1 MTKPRLSTTST
12 RLLAAVAAT
21 AALAACTTARVVEYP
36 SNRAPSGPTRGS
48 AAPMSPA
55 SQTSAAAGATQK
67 ISTPKYGATYEVQK
81 GDTVYH
87 IATTNGITPLDLALW
102 NDIPPPYTIHPGQ
115 RVRLY
120 PRNGKAPPP
129 PPSTTAMV
137 VPAPRPSTPSSSSSS
152 SSSTPTPP
160 PAVTTRPTAGNLA
173 WRWPADGQVISTYL
187 AGEPTRQGLDIAG
200 SAGQPVRAASD
211 GVVVYSGAGLVGYG
225 ELIIIKHN
233 SEWLSAYGHNR
244 KRMVTEGQRVTAGQ
258 QIAEMGRTA
267 APRDMLHF
275 EIRFD
280 GKPVDP
286 QLYLPKK

>member
-1 MTKPRLSTTST
+1 MTKPRLPMISS
-12 RLLAAVAAT
+12 RLLAAAAAT
-21 AALAACTTARVVEYP
+21 AALAACTTSRVVEYP
-36 SNRAPSGPTRGS
+36 SNRAPSGPTRTS
-48 AAPMSPA
+48 SPMPPA
-55 SQTSAAAGATQK
+55 SQAPTAAAK
-67 ISTPKYGATYEVQK
+67 VSTPKYGATYEVQK

-102 NDIPPPYTIHPGQ
+102 NDIPPPYIIHPGQ

-120 PRNGKAPPP
+120 PRSGKAPPP
-129 PPSTTAMV
+129 PPTA
-137 VPAPRPSTPSSSSSS
+137 
-152 SSSTPTPP
+152 PTPP
-160 PAVTTRPTAGNLA
+160 PVATTRATAGNLA

-200 SAGQPVRAASD
+200 SAGEPVRAASD

-244 KRMVTEGQRVTAGQ
+244 KRMVTEGQRVSAGQ

>member
-1 MTKPRLSTTST
+1 MTKPRLPMMST
-12 RLLAAVAAT
+12 RLLAAAT
-21 AALAACTTARVVEYP
+21 ATVALAACTTARVVEYP
-36 SNRAPSGPTRGS
+36 SNRAPSGTTRTS
-48 AAPMSPA
+48 SSPMPPA
-55 SQTSAAAGATQK
+55 SQAPTATAK
-67 ISTPKYGATYEVQK
+67 VSTPKYGATYEVQK

-102 NDIPPPYTIHPGQ
+102 NDIPPPYIIHPGQ

-120 PRNGKAPPP
+120 PRSGKAPPP
-129 PPSTTAMV
+129 PPTAS
-137 VPAPRPSTPSSSSSS
+137 VPAPRPAAPSSSSA
-152 SSSTPTPP
+152 PTPP
-160 PAVTTRPTAGNLA
+160 PAATTRPTAGNLA

-200 SAGQPVRAASD
+200 SAGEPVRAASD

-244 KRMVTEGQRVTAGQ
+244 KRMVTEGQRVSAGQ

>member
-1 MTKPRLSTTST
+1 MARTRLS
-12 RLLAAVAAT
+12 LILIAPVL
-21 AALAACTTARVVEYP
+21 LAACTTSRVVEYP
-36 SNRAPSGPTRGS
+36 SNRAPSGPVRPGAS
-48 AAPMSPA
+48 PMPP
-55 SQTSAAAGATQK
+55 ATQAASATERV
-67 ISTPKYGATYEVQK
+67 STPKYGATYQVQK

-102 NDIPPPYTIHPGQ
+102 NDIPPPYIIHPGQ

-120 PRNGKAPPP
+120 PRSGHAPPP
-129 PPSTTAMV
+129 PPSTVASA
-137 VPAPRPSTPSSSSSS
+137 PAPRPSAPST
-152 SSSTPTPP
+152 STTTTTPP
-160 PAVTTRPTAGNLA
+160 PAVARPTAGNLA
-173 WRWPADGQVISTYL
+173 WRWPTDGQIISTYL

-200 SAGQPVRAASD
+200 NAGQPVRAAAD

-244 KRMVTEGQRVTAGQ
+244 KRMVSEGQRVGAGQ
-258 QIAEMGRTA
+258 QIGEMGRTA

>member
-1 MTKPRLSTTST
+1 MTTKPRLSMIS
-12 RLLAAVAAT
+12 RRVLAAAAT

-36 SNRAPSGPTRGS
+36 SNRVPSTAPARTSGPLPPATQ
-48 AAPMSPA
+48 AP
-55 SQTSAAAGATQK
+55 AAAAAAK
-67 ISTPKYGATYEVQK
+67 VSTPKYGATYAVQK

-102 NDIPPPYTIHPGQ
+102 NDIPPPYIIHPGQ

-129 PPSTTAMV
+129 PPTASA
-137 VPAPRPSTPSSSSSS
+137 PAPRPAAS
-152 SSSTPTPP
+152 
-160 PAVTTRPTAGNLA
+160 ARPTTGNLA
-173 WRWPADGQVISTYL
+173 WLWPADGQVISTYL

-244 KRMVTEGQRVTAGQ
+244 KRMVSEGQKVSAGQ

>member
-1 MTKPRLSTTST
+1 MTKTRLSTTST
-12 RLLAAVAAT
+12 RLLAAAAAT

-36 SNRAPSGPTRGS
+36 SGRAPSTATRTAS
-48 AAPMSPA
+48 PMPPA
-55 SQTSAAAGATQK
+55 SQGATTTER

-102 NDIPPPYTIHPGQ
+102 NDIPPPYIIHPGQ

-129 PPSTTAMV
+129 PPSTTAV
-137 VPAPRPSTPSSSSSS
+137 IVPVPRPAAPSSSSV
-152 SSSTPTPP
+152 PTPP
-160 PAVTTRPTAGNLA
+160 PAATTRPTAGNLA

-244 KRMVTEGQRVTAGQ
+244 KRMVTEGQRVAAGQ

>member
-1 MTKPRLSTTST
+1 MTKPRLPTISA
-12 RLLAAVAAT
+12 RLLAAATAT

-36 SNRAPSGPTRGS
+36 SNRTPSGPPRST

-55 SQTSAAAGATQK
+55 SQASSAASTTQK
-67 ISTPKYGATYEVQK
+67 ISTPKYGATYTVQK

-129 PPSTTAMV
+129 PPSTTAVV
-137 VPAPRPSTPSSSSSS
+137 VPAPRPATSSASSSA
-152 SSSTPTPP
+152 PTPP
-160 PAVTTRPTAGNLA
+160 PAATTRPTAGNLA

-200 SAGQPVRAASD
+200 TAGQPVRAASD

-233 SEWLSAYGHNR
+233 NEWLSAYGHNR
-244 KRMVTEGQRVTAGQ
+244 KRMVTEGQRVAAGQ

>member
-1 MTKPRLSTTST
+1 MTKT
-12 RLLAAVAAT
+12 RRSIILVAPVL
-21 AALAACTTARVVEYP
+21 LAACTTSRVVEYP
-36 SNRAPSGPTRGS
+36 SNRTPSGPARSS
-48 AAPMSPA
+48 ASPMPPA
-55 SQTSAAAGATQK
+55 AQSSSMTQR
-67 ISTPKYGATYEVQK
+67 ISTPKYGASYQVQK

-102 NDIPPPYTIHPGQ
+102 NDIPPPYIIHPGQ

-120 PRNGKAPPP
+120 PRSGHAPPP
-129 PPSTTAMV
+129 PPSATASA
-137 VPAPRPSTPSSSSSS
+137 PSPRPSAPSSS
-152 SSSTPTPP
+152 TATTTPP
-160 PAVTTRPTAGNLA
+160 PAASKPTAGNLA
-173 WRWPADGQVISTYL
+173 WRWPTDGQIISTYL

-200 SAGQPVRAASD
+200 NAGQPVRAAAD

-244 KRMVTEGQRVTAGQ
+244 KRMVSEGQKVGAGQ
-258 QIAEMGRTA
+258 QIGEMGRTA

>member
-1 MTKPRLSTTST
+1 MTKPRLS
-12 RLLAAVAAT
+12 LILAAPAL
-21 AALAACTTARVVEYP
+21 LAACTTARVVEYP
-36 SNRAPSGPTRGS
+36 SNRAPTPSRTTGS
-48 AAPMSPA
+48 PMPPA
-55 SQTSAAAGATQK
+55 SQAPAAK
-67 ISTPKYGATYEVQK
+67 VSTPKYGATYEVQK

-129 PPSTTAMV
+129 PPSTTATT
-137 VPAPRPSTPSSSSSS
+137 VPAPRPAPPSPSPSSSPV
-152 SSSTPTPP
+152 PTPP
-160 PAVTTRPTAGNLA
+160 PAPTTRPTAGNLA

>member
-1 MTKPRLSTTST
+1 MMST
-12 RLLAAVAAT
+12 RLLAAAT
-21 AALAACTTARVVEYP
+21 ATVALAACTTARVVEYP
-36 SNRAPSGPTRGS
+36 SNRAPSGTTRTS
-48 AAPMSPA
+48 SSPMPPA
-55 SQTSAAAGATQK
+55 SQAPTATAK
-67 ISTPKYGATYEVQK
+67 VSTPKYGATYEVQK

-102 NDIPPPYTIHPGQ
+102 NDIPPPYIIHPGQ

-120 PRNGKAPPP
+120 PRSGKAPPP
-129 PPSTTAMV
+129 PPTAS
-137 VPAPRPSTPSSSSSS
+137 VPAPRPAAPSSSSA
-152 SSSTPTPP
+152 PTPP
-160 PAVTTRPTAGNLA
+160 PAATTRPTAGNLA

-200 SAGQPVRAASD
+200 SAGEPVRAASD

-244 KRMVTEGQRVTAGQ
+244 KRMVTEGQRVSAGQ

>member
-1 MTKPRLSTTST
+1 MTKPRLS
-12 RLLAAVAAT
+12 LILAAPML
-21 AALAACTTARVVEYP
+21 LAACTTARVVEYP
-36 SNRAPSGPTRGS
+36 SNRAPSGPPRTTTS
-48 AAPMSPA
+48 PMAPA
-55 SQTSAAAGATQK
+55 SQASVATEK
-67 ISTPKYGATYEVQK
+67 VSTPKYGATYEVQR

-102 NDIPPPYTIHPGQ
+102 NDIPPPYIIHPGQ

-120 PRNGKAPPP
+120 PRNGKSPPP
-129 PPSTTAMV
+129 PPGATAA
-137 VPAPRPSTPSSSSSS
+137 APRPATPSSSTQ
-152 SSSTPTPP
+152 TPA
-160 PAVTTRPTAGNLA
+160 PAATTRPTAGNLA

-244 KRMVTEGQRVTAGQ
+244 KRMVTEGQRVGAGQ

>member
-1 MTKPRLSTTST
+1 MTKPRLSMMST
-12 RLLAAVAAT
+12 RLLAAAAAT

-36 SNRAPSGPTRGS
+36 SNRAPTPARTTGS
-48 AAPMSPA
+48 PMPPA
-55 SQTSAAAGATQK
+55 SQASTTTQK
-67 ISTPKYGATYEVQK
+67 VSTPKYGATYEVQK

-129 PPSTTAMV
+129 PPSTTAVV
-137 VPAPRPSTPSSSSSS
+137 VPAPRPSAPSPSSS
-152 SSSTPTPP
+152 TPP

-173 WRWPADGQVISTYL
+173 WRWPADGQVISTYQ

-233 SEWLSAYGHNR
+233 NEWLSAYGHNR
-244 KRMVTEGQRVTAGQ
+244 KRMVTEGQRVSAGQ

>member
-1 MTKPRLSTTST
+1 MTKPRLS
-12 RLLAAVAAT
+12 LILAAPML
-21 AALAACTTARVVEYP
+21 LAACTTARVVEYP
-36 SNRAPSGPTRGS
+36 SSRAPSGPPRST

-55 SQTSAAAGATQK
+55 SQAPTVVSATQK
-67 ISTPKYGATYEVQK
+67 ISTPKYGATYEVKK

-102 NDIPPPYTIHPGQ
+102 NNIPPPYTIHPGQ

-120 PRNGKAPPP
+120 PRNGKSPPP
-129 PPSTTAMV
+129 PPGTTAVV
-137 VPAPRPSTPSSSSSS
+137 VPAPRPTTPSPSSSAPTSSS
-152 SSSTPTPP
+152 
-160 PAVTTRPTAGNLA
+160 AATTRPTAGNLA

-200 SAGQPVRAASD
+200 TAGQPVRAASD

-233 SEWLSAYGHNR
+233 NEWLSAYGHNR
-244 KRMVTEGQRVTAGQ
+244 KRMVTEGQRVAAGQ

>member
-1 MTKPRLSTTST
+1 MTKPRLSMMST
-12 RLLAAVAAT
+12 RLLAAAAAT

-36 SNRAPSGPTRGS
+36 SNRSPTPARTTGS
-48 AAPMSPA
+48 PMPPA
-55 SQTSAAAGATQK
+55 SQASTTTQK

-129 PPSTTAMV
+129 PPSTTAVV
-137 VPAPRPSTPSSSSSS
+137 VPAPRPSAPSP

-173 WRWPADGQVISTYL
+173 WRWPADGQVISTYQ

-233 SEWLSAYGHNR
+233 NEWLSAYGHNR
-244 KRMVTEGQRVTAGQ
+244 KRMVTEGQRVSAGQ